1 MTKALEVRN
10 ADLPTM
16 TVASVVGFGKEP
28 EPEALRLMKEYA
40 GRISVEVA
48 SPEHPTYGF
57 NNPDPQPGIEE
68 YGYELWMRVEPG
80 TMAEEPIKIKEIP
93 AASYVVTRLAG
104 VSNIGRV
111 WQELGAWYDDKY
123 ADAAP
128 SKHYGY
134 ESLQT
139 PNEPDPEKWV
149 FDLYMIVET
158 E

>member
-10 ADLPTM
+10 VDLPAM

-28 EPEALRLMKEYA
+28 EPEALRLMEEYA
-40 GRISVEVA
+40 GSIGVEIA
-48 SPEHPTYGF
+48 SPEHPVYGF
-57 NNPDPQPGIEE
+57 NNPDPKPGIEE
-68 YGYELWMRVEPG
+68 YGYEIWMRVEPG
-80 TMAEEPIKIKEIP
+80 TIAEEPITVKEIP
-93 AASYVVTRLAG
+93 ATSYVVTRLTG

-111 WQELGAWYDDKY
+111 WQELGAWYDAKY
-123 ADAAP
+123 PDAPP

-139 PNEPDPEKWV
+139 PNEPDPEKCV

-158 E
+158 